1 MTHKGGFTRAGWPQ
15 ERHHFALLD
24 GQING
29 MQGLVV
35 MKGLAQFLDADNS
48 LHMLGLTINVA
59 SCWRINMTFGLS
71 LGCGSLKS

>member
-1 MTHKGGFTRAGWPQ
+1 MAR